1 MLNLFLIANISIKC
15 LNKLN
20 VLYDLYYFMTKF
32 INTLDR
38 LSDYGNIQIH
48 EKVQKMIN
56 DRLYALSKLI
66 NNSPI
71 Q

>member
-1 MLNLFLIANISIKC
+1 MIKKIIITYI
-15 LNKLN
+15 LEH
-20 VLYDLYYFMTKF
+20 TK
-32 INTLDR
+32 T
-38 LSDYGNIQIH
+38 DYGNIQIH